1 MSTPYVTLADVLCVI
16 PMRKLAQI
24 TNDDPALAAAGNPD
38 AAVVD
43 RAIEA
48 ASHMVD
54 GYLRA
59 RHALPLD
66 PVPTIVR
73 ELTLN
78 LVCYRLYARRMESEV
93 SDTIKDQRDYAIR
106 ALEHIQ
112 SGRITIGD
120 AATQKA
126 APEAGAIRIKAPP
139 SQFGELTLSHWR
151 L

>member
-1 MSTPYVTLADVLCVI
+1 
-16 PMRKLAQI
+16 
-24 TNDDPALAAAGNPD
+24 
-38 AAVVD
+38 
-43 RAIEA
+43 
-48 ASHMVD
+48 MVD